1 MIGVNYYC
9 RWASISFAGSA
20 PPVDCVVGLS
30 NANLSDA
37 FLWGADLSWAHLGKA
52 RLDSAVLYDA
62 NLASAQFSNVGE
74 NPATGLTQRQLDEAR
89 ADPLTRPSWVA
100 SSMQRPRSRCTG
112 MANRSWTRCR
122 EDHA

>member
-89 ADPLTRPSWVA
+89 ADPADPPQLGSVFNAETEKPLHWNGKPLVD
-100 SSMQRPRSRCTG
+100 
-112 MANRSWTRCR
+112 
-122 EDHA
+122 EV